1 MEVVDMLVRF
11 PRNYYMLRFNK
22 ARSLYALF
30 IERKRVKNE
39 GNPKI
44 NKEIHLTPISAVF
57 ENSKINHGSGR
68 YAC

>member
-1 MEVVDMLVRF
+1 MLVRF

-22 ARSLYALF
+22 GRPLYAIF

-39 GNPKI
+39 GIPQI
-44 NKEIHLTPISAVF
+44 NKEIHLTPISAVI
-57 ENSKINHGSGR
+57 EKSKINHGSGI

>member
-22 ARSLYALF
+22 ARPLNALF

-39 GNPKI
+39 GIPQI
-44 NKEIHLTPISAVF
+44 NMEIHLTPISTVF